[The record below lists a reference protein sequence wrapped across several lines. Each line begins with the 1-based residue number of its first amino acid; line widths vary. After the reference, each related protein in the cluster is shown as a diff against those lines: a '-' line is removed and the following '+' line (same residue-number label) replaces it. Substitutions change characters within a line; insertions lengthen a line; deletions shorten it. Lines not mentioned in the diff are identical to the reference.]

1 MIKCKKKEKI
11 MKIICDGADLADA
24 VLKVS
29 KGTSNKT
36 TNPILEGI
44 KVVAEEDYVTLSAT
58 DLELSIEKT
67 IKGMVQL
74 EGEMVVPGKFFCEYI
89 KKLNN
94 EQIELHTDEKN
105 ILSIKYTDSVGKI
118 QCLNAAEFPQIKSF
132 EDSTYFEINQKDLKS
147 LIGKS
152 IYAVA
157 VEDVRPI
164 LKGVKLEITKTQITA
179 VALDG
184 YRLAVVK
191 KPIVDTNAE
200 FSCIVPARS
209 LNEISK
215 LLEDTDNPIK
225 VYVGRNYLMVDID
238 NTKIT
243 TRLLEGDFINYSQII
258 PTDFNTNIVL
268 NKDQLLDALER
279 ASLLSR
285 VDRNN
290 LVRFDISDKVMI
302 LSSKSEIGD
311 IKENITISLKG
322 NDLSIAF
329 NARYF
334 TEALRAVSDE
344 FLKLSFTSNVSP
356 CIITS
361 NDTDE
366 FLYLILPVRIMA

>member
-1 MIKCKKKEKI
+1 
-11 MKIICDGADLADA
+11 MKIICDGADLSDA

-94 EQIELHTDEKN
+94 EQIELHVDEKN
-105 ILSIKYTDSVGKI
+105 TLSIKYTDSVGKI
-118 QCLNAAEFPQIKSF
+118 QCLNASEFPQIKSF
-132 EDSTYFEINQKDLKS
+132 EDSTYFEIKQKDLKS
-147 LIGKS
+147 LISKS

-164 LKGVKLEITKTQITA
+164 LKGVKLEITNSQVTA

-191 KPIVDTNAE
+191 KPIVSTNAE

-215 LLEDTDNPIK
+215 LLEDSEDTIK
-225 VYVGRNYLMVDID
+225 VCVGRNYLMVDID

-243 TRLLEGDFINYSQII
+243 TRLLEGDFINYTQII

-290 LVRFDISDKVMI
+290 LVKFDISDKVMI
-302 LSSKSEIGD
+302 LSSKSDIGD

-322 NDLSIAF
+322 NDLTIAF

-334 TEALRAVSDE
+334 TEALRVINDE

-366 FLYLILPVRIMA
+366 FLYLILPVRIMG

>member
-1 MIKCKKKEKI
+1 
-11 MKIICDGADLADA
+11 MKIICDGADLSDA

-67 IKGMVQL
+67 IKGMVQI

-94 EQIELHTDEKN
+94 EQIELTVDDRN
-105 ILSIKYTDSVGKI
+105 MLSIKYTDSVGKI
-118 QCLNAAEFPQIKSF
+118 QCMQSGEFPIIKKL
-132 EDSTYFEINQKDLKS
+132 EDSNNFVMKQKDFKS
-147 LIGKS
+147 LIAKS

-164 LKGVKLEITKTQITA
+164 LKGVKLEIKGNQITA

-191 KPIVDTNAE
+191 KPLVSTTAE

-215 LLEDTDNPIK
+215 SLSDDDNDIQIN
-225 VYVGRNYLMVDID
+225 VSRNFLMVDID

-243 TRLLEGDFINYSQII
+243 TRLLEGDFIDYNQII
-258 PTDFNTNIVL
+258 PTNFSTTAIL

-285 VDRNN
+285 IDRNN

-322 NDLSIAF
+322 SDLSIAF

-334 TEALRAVSDE
+334 TEALRAITDE
-344 FLKLSFTSNVSP
+344 FLKLDFTSAVSP

-361 NDTDE
+361 NDSDE

>member
-1 MIKCKKKEKI
+1 

-44 KVVAEEDYVTLSAT
+44 KVVAEEDYITLSAT

-67 IKGMVQL
+67 IKAMVQI

-94 EQIELHTDEKN
+94 EQIELNVDEKN

-118 QCLNAAEFPQIKSF
+118 QCLNSVEFPIIKQV
-132 EDSTYFEINQKDLKS
+132 EDSTYFELKKKDFKA
-147 LIGKS
+147 LILKS

-157 VEDVRPI
+157 TEDVRPI
-164 LKGVKLEITKTQITA
+164 LKGVKLEISKDKITA

-184 YRLAVVK
+184 YRLAVVH
-191 KPIVDTNAE
+191 KPLVSGNAE

-209 LNEISK
+209 LSEISK
-215 LLEDTDNPIK
+215 LLDDTDDNIK
-225 VYVGRNYLMVDID
+225 VCVGRNFLMVNID

-243 TRLLEGDFINYSQII
+243 TRLLEGDFINYNQII
-258 PTDFNTNIVL
+258 PTQFNTNLVL
-268 NKDQLLDALER
+268 NKDQLLDALDR

-290 LVRFDISDKVMI
+290 LVKFDIADKVMV
-302 LSSKSEIGD
+302 LSSRSDIGD

-322 NDLSIAF
+322 QDLSIAF

-334 TEALRAVSDE
+334 TEALRVVNDE
-344 FLKLSFTSNVSP
+344 FLKLSFTSSVSP

-366 FLYLILPVRIMA
+366 FLFLILPVRLMS

>member
-1 MIKCKKKEKI
+1 
-11 MKIICDGADLADA
+11 MKIICDGADLSDA

-44 KVVAEEDYVTLSAT
+44 KVVAEEDFITLSAT

-67 IKGMVQL
+67 IRGMVQI

-94 EQIELHTDEKN
+94 EQIELSVDEKN
-105 ILSIKYTDSVGKI
+105 VLSIKYTDSVGKI
-118 QCLNAAEFPQIKSF
+118 QCLNANEFPQIKQLD
-132 EDSTYFEINQKDLKS
+132 DSQYFEMAEKDLKA
-147 LIGKS
+147 LISKS

-157 VEDVRPI
+157 TEDVRPI
-164 LKGVKLEITKTQITA
+164 LKGVKLEVVDDTITA

-191 KPIVDTNAE
+191 KKVTGASNNLT
-200 FSCIVPARS
+200 CIVPARS

-215 LLEDTDNPIK
+215 LLGDEDKTIRVN
-225 VYVGRNYLMVDID
+225 VGKNFMMVDID
-238 NTKIT
+238 NTKMT
-243 TRLLEGDFINYSQII
+243 TRLLEGDFINYKQII
-258 PTDFNTNIVL
+258 PSDFNTHLVL

-290 LVRFDISDKVMI
+290 LVKFEIVDKVMK

-311 IKENITISLKG
+311 IKENITISLRG
-322 NDLSIAF
+322 NDLNIAF

-334 TEALRAVSDE
+334 TEALRATNDE
-344 FLKLSFTSNVSP
+344 FLKLEFTSAVSP
-356 CIITS
+356 CIIQP
-361 NDTDE
+361 NEGDE
-366 FLYLILPVRIMA
+366 FLYLILPVRIMN

>member
-1 MIKCKKKEKI
+1 
-11 MKIICDGADLADA
+11 MKIICDGADLSDA

-44 KVVAEEDYVTLSAT
+44 RVVAEEDFITLSAT

-67 IKGMVQL
+67 IRGMVQI

-94 EQIELHTDEKN
+94 EQIELNVDEKN

-118 QCLNAAEFPQIKSF
+118 QCLNATEFPTIKQID
-132 EDSTYFEINQKDLKS
+132 DSTYFEMKEKEFKALIN
-147 LIGKS
+147 KS

-157 VEDVRPI
+157 TEDVRPI
-164 LKGVKLEITKTQITA
+164 LKGVKLEISSNQVTA

-191 KPIVDTNAE
+191 KPILNTNAE

-215 LLEDTDNPIK
+215 LLGDEDKPIRIN
-225 VYVGRNYLMVDID
+225 VGRNFLMVDID
-238 NTKIT
+238 NTKLT

-258 PTDFNTNIVL
+258 PTEFTTNVVL

-290 LVRFDISDKVMI
+290 LVKFELSDKIMK
-302 LSSKSEIGD
+302 LSSKSDIGD

-322 NDLSIAF
+322 NELNIAF

-344 FLKLSFTSNVSP
+344 FLKLSFTSAVSP

-361 NDTDE
+361 NDNDE
-366 FLYLILPVRIMA
+366 FLYLILPVRIMN

>member
-1 MIKCKKKEKI
+1 MN
-11 MKIICDGADLADA
+11 IICDGADLSDA

-44 KVVAEEDYVTLSAT
+44 KVVAEEDFVTLTAT

-67 IKGMVQL
+67 IKGAVQI
-74 EGEMVVPGKFFCEYI
+74 EGEIVVPGKFFSEYI

-94 EQIELHTDEKN
+94 EQIELSVDDKN

-118 QCLNAAEFPQIKSF
+118 QCLNAVEFPQVKKL
-132 EDSTYFEINQKDLKS
+132 EDSNNFVITQKDFKA
-147 LIGKS
+147 LISKS

-164 LKGVKLEITKTQITA
+164 LKGVKLEVTKDKITA

-191 KPIVDTNAE
+191 KPLISTTAE

-209 LNEISK
+209 LSEISK
-215 LLEDTDNPIK
+215 SLEDSENPIT
-225 VYVGRNYLMVDID
+225 VNVGRNFLNIEVD

-243 TRLLEGDFINYSQII
+243 TRLLEGDFINYTQII
-258 PTDFNTNIVL
+258 PTNFNTNVIL

-290 LVRFDISDKVMI
+290 LVKFEIKDKVMQ
-302 LSSKSEIGD
+302 LFSKSEIGD

-322 NDLSIAF
+322 GELTIAF

-344 FLKLSFTSNVSP
+344 FIKLDFTSAVSP

-361 NDTDE
+361 NETTDE

>member
-1 MIKCKKKEKI
+1 
-11 MKIICDGADLADA
+11 MKVICDGADLSDA

-44 KVVAEEDYVTLSAT
+44 KVVAEEDYITLSAT

-67 IKGMVQL
+67 IKAMVQL

-94 EQIELHTDEKN
+94 EQIELNVDEKN
-105 ILSIKYTDSVGKI
+105 VLSIKYTDSVGKI
-118 QCLNAAEFPQIKSF
+118 QCLNSVEFPQIKQV
-132 EDSTYFEINQKDLKS
+132 EDSTYFEIKQKDFKA
-147 LIGKS
+147 LISKS

-164 LKGVKLEITKTQITA
+164 LKGVKFEISKDMITA
-179 VALDG
+179 IALDG

-191 KPIVDTNAE
+191 KPIISGNAE

-209 LNEISK
+209 LSEISK
-215 LLEDTDNPIK
+215 LLEDSDEPLK
-225 VYVGRNYLMVDID
+225 VCVGRNYLMVDID

-243 TRLLEGDFINYSQII
+243 TRLLEGDFINYNQII
-258 PTDFNTNIVL
+258 PTNFTTNIVL
-268 NKDQLLDALER
+268 NKEQLLDALDR

-290 LVRFDISDKVMI
+290 LVRFDISDKVMV
-302 LSSKSEIGD
+302 LSSKSDIGD

-334 TEALRAVSDE
+334 TEALRVTTDE
-344 FLKLSFTSNVSP
+344 FLKLSFTSSVSP

-361 NDTDE
+361 NETDE
-366 FLYLILPVRIMA
+366 FLYLILPVRIMN

>member
-1 MIKCKKKEKI
+1 
-11 MKIICDGADLADA
+11 MKIVCDGADLSDA

-44 KVVAEEDYVTLSAT
+44 RVFAEEDFVTLSAT
-58 DLELSIEKT
+58 DLEMSIEKT
-67 IKGMVQL
+67 IKAMVQI

-94 EQIELHTDEKN
+94 EQIELHVDEKN
-105 ILSIKYTDSVGKI
+105 MLSIKYTDSVGKI
-118 QCLNAAEFPQIKSF
+118 QCMNYTEFPTMKQM
-132 EDSTYFEINQKDLKS
+132 EDSEHFSMSTKDLKS
-147 LIGKS
+147 LINKS

-157 VEDVRPI
+157 TEDVRPI
-164 LKGVKLEITKTQITA
+164 LKGVKLEITKSQITA

-191 KPIVDTNAE
+191 KPVLNTTAE

-209 LNEISK
+209 LKEISQ
-215 LLEDTDNPIK
+215 LLDDTDNPTEVFI
-225 VYVGRNYLMVDID
+225 GRNYLMVDID
-238 NTKIT
+238 NTRIT
-243 TRLLEGDFINYSQII
+243 TRLLEGDFINYTQII
-258 PTDFNTNIVL
+258 PTDFSTNVIL

-290 LVRFDISDKVMI
+290 LVKFDIGEKVMV
-302 LSSKSEIGD
+302 LSSKSDIGD
-311 IKENITISLKG
+311 IKENITISLTGK
-322 NDLSIAF
+322 DLSIAF

-334 TEALRAVSDE
+334 TEALKNISDE
-344 FLKLSFTSNVSP
+344 FLKLQFTSAVSP

-366 FLYLILPVRIMA
+366 FLYLILPVRIMS

>member
-1 MIKCKKKEKI
+1 MR
-11 MKIICDGADLADA
+11 IICDGADLSDA

-44 KVVAEEDYVTLSAT
+44 KVVAEEDFVTLSAT

-67 IKGMVQL
+67 IRGMVQI

-94 EQIELHTDEKN
+94 EQIELNVDDKN
-105 ILSIKYTDSVGKI
+105 MLSIKYTDSVGKI
-118 QCLNAAEFPQIKSF
+118 QCLNSHEFPQIKQL
-132 EDSTYFEINQKDLKS
+132 ENAEYFEMKEKDLKA
-147 LIGKS
+147 LINKS

-157 VEDVRPI
+157 TEDVRPI
-164 LKGVKLEITKTQITA
+164 LKGVKLEITNSQVTA
-179 VALDG
+179 IALDG

-191 KPIVDTNAE
+191 KPVVNTTAE

-215 LLEDTDNPIK
+215 LIGDEDKTIK
-225 VYVGRNYLMVDID
+225 VNVGRNFLMVDID
-238 NTKIT
+238 NTKMT
-243 TRLLEGDFINYSQII
+243 TRLLEGDFINYTQII
-258 PTDFNTNIVL
+258 PTDFSTNIVL

-290 LVRFDISDKVMI
+290 LVKFDISDKVMV

-322 NDLSIAF
+322 NDLTIAF

-334 TEALRAVSDE
+334 TEALRAISDE
-344 FLKLSFTSNVSP
+344 FLKLNFTSSVSP

-366 FLYLILPVRIMA
+366 FLYLILPVRIMN

>member
-1 MIKCKKKEKI
+1 
-11 MKIICDGADLADA
+11 MKIICDGADLSEA

-29 KGTSNKT
+29 KGTSSKT

-44 KVVAEEDYVTLSAT
+44 KVVAEEDFVTLSAT

-67 IKGMVQL
+67 IRGMVQI

-94 EQIELHTDEKN
+94 EQIELNVDDKN
-105 ILSIKYTDSVGKI
+105 VLSIKYTDSVGKI
-118 QCLNAAEFPQIKSF
+118 QCLNASEFPQIKQV
-132 EDSTYFEINQKDLKS
+132 EDSTYFEMKEKDLKA
-147 LIGKS
+147 LILKS

-157 VEDVRPI
+157 TEDVRPI
-164 LKGVKLEITKTQITA
+164 LKGVKLEITKEQVTA

-191 KPIVDTNAE
+191 KPIVSTNAE

-215 LLEDTDNPIK
+215 LLGDEDKTIRVN
-225 VYVGRNYLMVDID
+225 VGRNFLMVDID
-238 NTKIT
+238 NTKLT
-243 TRLLEGDFINYSQII
+243 TRLLEGDFINYNQII
-258 PTDFNTNIVL
+258 PTDFNTYVTL

-290 LVRFDISDKVMI
+290 LVKFEISDKVMK

-311 IKENITISLKG
+311 IKENITISLRG
-322 NDLSIAF
+322 NDLNIAF

-334 TEALRAVSDE
+334 TEALRVISDE
-344 FLKLSFTSNVSP
+344 FLKLNFTSAVSP
-356 CIITS
+356 CIIQS

-366 FLYLILPVRIMA
+366 FLYLILPVRIMN

>member
-1 MIKCKKKEKI
+1 
-11 MKIICDGADLADA
+11 MKIVCDGAELYDA

-44 KVVAEEDYVTLSAT
+44 KVVAEEDYVTLMAT

-94 EQIELHTDEKN
+94 EQIELHLDEKN
-105 ILSIKYTDSVGKI
+105 CLSIKYIDSVGKI
-118 QCLNAAEFPQIKSF
+118 QCLNSTEFPQIKNI
-132 EDSTYFEINQKDLKS
+132 EDSTYFEIKSKDLKA
-147 LIGKS
+147 LISKS

-164 LKGVKLEITKTQITA
+164 LKGVKLEIANNKITA

-191 KPIVDTNAE
+191 KEIVGSNAE

-215 LLEDTDNPIK
+215 LLDDSDDVIR
-225 VYVGRNYLMVDID
+225 VCVGRNYLMVDID

-243 TRLLEGDFINYSQII
+243 TRLLEGDFINYTQII
-258 PTDFNTNIVL
+258 PTDFSTNIIL
-268 NKDQLLDALER
+268 NKEQLLDSLER

-290 LVRFDISDKVMI
+290 LVKFDISDKVMV

-322 NDLSIAF
+322 NDLTIAF

-334 TEALRAVSDE
+334 TEALRVINDE
-344 FLKLSFTSNVSP
+344 FLKLSFTSSVSP
-356 CIITS
+356 CVITS

-366 FLYLILPVRIMA
+366 FLFLILPVRIMS

>member
-1 MIKCKKKEKI
+1 
-11 MKIICDGADLADA
+11 MKIICDGADLSDA

-44 KVVAEEDYVTLSAT
+44 KVVAEEDFVTLSAT

-67 IKGMVQL
+67 IRGMVQI
-74 EGEMVVPGKFFCEYI
+74 EGEMVVPGKFFSEYI

-94 EQIELHTDEKN
+94 EQIELNVDDKN
-105 ILSIKYTDSVGKI
+105 VLSIKYTDSVGKI
-118 QCLNAAEFPQIKSF
+118 QCLNASEFPQINQID
-132 EDSTYFEINQKDLKS
+132 DSTYFEIGEKDLKS
-147 LIGKS
+147 LISKS

-157 VEDVRPI
+157 TEDVRPI
-164 LKGVKLEITKTQITA
+164 LKGVKLEITNSQVTA

-191 KPIVDTNAE
+191 KPIINTTAE

-215 LLEDTDNPIK
+215 LLGDEDKPIR
-225 VYVGRNYLMVDID
+225 VNVGRNFLMVDID
-238 NTKIT
+238 NTRLT
-243 TRLLEGDFINYSQII
+243 TRLLEGDFINYNQII
-258 PTDFNTNIVL
+258 PTDFNTNVVL
-268 NKDQLLDALER
+268 NKDQLLDGLER

-290 LVRFDISDKVMI
+290 LVKFEISDKVMK

-311 IKENITISLKG
+311 INENITISLKG
-322 NDLSIAF
+322 NDLNIAF

-334 TEALRAVSDE
+334 TEALRVVSDE
-344 FLKLSFTSNVSP
+344 FLKLNFTSAVSP
-356 CIITS
+356 CVITS

-366 FLYLILPVRIMA
+366 FLYLILPVRIMN

>member
-1 MIKCKKKEKI
+1 
-11 MKIICDGADLADA
+11 MKIICDGADLSDA

-44 KVVAEEDYVTLSAT
+44 KVVAEEDFVTLSAT

-67 IKGMVQL
+67 IRAMVQI
-74 EGEMVVPGKFFCEYI
+74 EGEMVVPGKFFSEYI

-94 EQIELHTDEKN
+94 EQIELNVDEKN
-105 ILSIKYTDSVGKI
+105 VLAIKYTDS
-118 QCLNAAEFPQIKSF
+118 S
-132 EDSTYFEINQKDLKS
+132 YFEMKEKDLKA
-147 LIGKS
+147 LINKS

-157 VEDVRPI
+157 TEDVRPI
-164 LKGVKLEITKTQITA
+164 LKGVKLEITKEKVTA

-191 KPIVDTNAE
+191 KPVVDANAE

-215 LLEDTDNPIK
+215 LLSDEDRTIRVN
-225 VYVGRNYLMVDID
+225 VGRNFLMVDID
-238 NTKIT
+238 NTKMT
-243 TRLLEGDFINYSQII
+243 TRLLEGDFINYNQII
-258 PTDFNTNIVL
+258 PTDFNTNVVL
-268 NKDQLLDALER
+268 NKEQLLDALER

-290 LVRFDISDKVMI
+290 LVKFEISDKVMV

-311 IKENITISLKG
+311 IKVVLNGAGAAGIAISKYLLNLGVKHLVVCDKAG
-322 NDLSIAF
+322 IIIDKDERF
-329 NARYF
+329 NHAQQELAR
-334 TEALRAVSDE
+334 LINKDSMI
-344 FLKLSFTSNVSP
+344 FLFHWV
-356 CIITS
+356 
-361 NDTDE
+361 
-366 FLYLILPVRIMA
+366 

>member
-1 MIKCKKKEKI
+1 
-11 MKIICDGADLADA
+11 MKIICDGADLSDA

-44 KVVAEEDYVTLSAT
+44 KVVAEEDYITLSAT

-67 IKGMVQL
+67 IKAMVQI

-94 EQIELHTDEKN
+94 EQIELSVDDKN

-118 QCLNAAEFPQIKSF
+118 QCLNSVEFPQIKQID
-132 EDSTYFEINQKDLKS
+132 DSTYFEMSQKDLKS
-147 LIGKS
+147 LINKS

-164 LKGVKLEITKTQITA
+164 LKGVKLEVTKEKITA

-191 KPIVDTNAE
+191 KPILSSNAE
-200 FSCIVPARS
+200 FNCIVPARS

-215 LLEDTDNPIK
+215 LLEDSDEPIR
-225 VYVGRNYLMVDID
+225 VCVGRNFLMVNIN

-243 TRLLEGDFINYSQII
+243 TRLLEGDFINYTQII
-258 PTDFNTNIVL
+258 PTEFNTNIVL
-268 NKDQLLDALER
+268 NKEQLLDALDR

-290 LVRFDISDKVMI
+290 FVKFDISDKVMV
-302 LSSKSEIGD
+302 LSSKSDIGD

-329 NARYF
+329 NARFF
-334 TEALRAVSDE
+334 TEALRVTTDE
-344 FLKLSFTSNVSP
+344 FLKLSFTSSVSP

-366 FLYLILPVRIMA
+366 FLYLILPVRIMN

>member
-1 MIKCKKKEKI
+1 
-11 MKIICDGADLADA
+11 MKIICDGADLSDA

-44 KVVAEEDYVTLSAT
+44 KVVAEEDFVTLSAT

-67 IKGMVQL
+67 IRAMVQI

-94 EQIELHTDEKN
+94 EQIELHVDEKN
-105 ILSIKYTDSVGKI
+105 VLSIKYTDSVGKI
-118 QCLNAAEFPQIKSF
+118 QCLNATEFPQIKKL
-132 EDSTYFEINQKDLKS
+132 EDSQYFEMREKDLRS
-147 LIGKS
+147 LISKS

-157 VEDVRPI
+157 TEDVRPI
-164 LKGVKLEITKTQITA
+164 LKGVKLEITKDQITA

-191 KPIVDTNAE
+191 KPILNSTAE

-215 LLEDTDNPIK
+215 LLGDEDKPIR
-225 VYVGRNYLMVDID
+225 VNVGRNFLMVDID
-238 NTKIT
+238 NTKMT
-243 TRLLEGDFINYSQII
+243 TRLLEGDFINYTQII
-258 PTDFNTNIVL
+258 PTDFNTNVIL

-290 LVRFDISDKVMI
+290 LVKFDISDKVMV

-311 IKENITISLKG
+311 IKENITISLTG
-322 NDLSIAF
+322 NDLAIAF

-334 TEALRAVSDE
+334 TEALRVTNDE
-344 FLKLSFTSNVSP
+344 FLKLNFTSSVSP
-356 CIITS
+356 CIITG
-361 NDTDE
+361 NDNDE
-366 FLYLILPVRIMA
+366 FLYLILPVRIMN

>member
-1 MIKCKKKEKI
+1 MILQLY
-11 MKIICDGADLADA
+11 GADLSDA

-67 IKGMVQL
+67 IKGMVQI

-94 EQIELHTDEKN
+94 EQIELHCDEKN
-105 ILSIKYTDSVGKI
+105 MLSIKYTDSVGKI
-118 QCLNAAEFPQIKSF
+118 QCLNSNEFPEIKKF
-132 EDSTYFEINQKDLKS
+132 EDSPYFEMKSKDLKG
-147 LIGKS
+147 LISKC

-164 LKGVKLEITKTQITA
+164 LKGVKLEITKDKVTA

-184 YRLAVVK
+184 YRLAVVH
-191 KPIVDTNAE
+191 KPVHNTTAE

-215 LLEDTDNPIK
+215 LLDDSDNIIK
-225 VYVGRNYLMVDID
+225 LNVGRNFLMVDID

-243 TRLLEGDFINYSQII
+243 TRLLEGDFINYTQII
-258 PTDFNTNIVL
+258 PQDFTTNIVL

-290 LVRFDISDKVMI
+290 LVKFDIADKVMV

-311 IKENITISLKG
+311 IKENITISLTG
-322 NDLSIAF
+322 NDMSIAF

-334 TEALRAVSDE
+334 TEALRVCNDE
-344 FLKLSFTSNVSP
+344 FLKLQFTSSVSP

-361 NDTDE
+361 NDSDE

>member
-1 MIKCKKKEKI
+1 
-11 MKIICDGADLADA
+11 MKIICDGADLSDA

-44 KVVAEEDYVTLSAT
+44 KVAAEEDFVTLSAT

-67 IKGMVQL
+67 IRGMVQI

-94 EQIELHTDEKN
+94 EQIELSLDEKSV
-105 ILSIKYTDSVGKI
+105 LSIKYTDSVGKI
-118 QCLNAAEFPQIKSF
+118 QCLNASEFPQIKQL
-132 EDSTYFEINQKDLKS
+132 DDCGYFEMNEKDLKA
-147 LIGKS
+147 LISKS

-157 VEDVRPI
+157 TEDVRPI
-164 LKGVKLEITKTQITA
+164 LKGVKLEVTDNTITA

-191 KPIVDTNAE
+191 KTVVGSSGNL
-200 FSCIVPARS
+200 SCIVPARS

-215 LLEDTDNPIK
+215 LLGDEDK
-225 VYVGRNYLMVDID
+225 VIRVNVGKNFMMVDID
-238 NTKIT
+238 NTKMT
-243 TRLLEGDFINYSQII
+243 TRLLEGDFINYKQII
-258 PTDFNTNIVL
+258 PTDFNTHLVL
-268 NKDQLLDALER
+268 NKDQLLDGLER

-290 LVRFDISDKVMI
+290 LVKFEIVDKVMK

-311 IKENITISLKG
+311 IKENITISLRG
-322 NDLSIAF
+322 NDLNIAF

-334 TEALRAVSDE
+334 TEALRAVTDE
-344 FLKLSFTSNVSP
+344 FLKLEFTSSVSP
-356 CIITS
+356 CIIQP
-361 NDTDE
+361 NEGDE
-366 FLYLILPVRIMA
+366 FLYLILPVRIMN

>member
-1 MIKCKKKEKI
+1 
-11 MKIICDGADLADA
+11 MKIICDGADLSDA

-44 KVVAEEDYVTLSAT
+44 KVVAEEDYITLSAT

-67 IKGMVQL
+67 IKAMVQL

-94 EQIELHTDEKN
+94 EQIELSVDEKN
-105 ILSIKYTDSVGKI
+105 VLSIKYTDSVGKI
-118 QCLNAAEFPQIKSF
+118 QCLNSNEFPHIKQV
-132 EDSTYFEINQKDLKS
+132 EDSTYFEIKQKDLKA
-147 LIGKS
+147 LIAKT

-164 LKGVKLEITKTQITA
+164 LKGVKLEVTKEKIVA

-184 YRLAVVK
+184 YRLAVVN
-191 KPIVDTNAE
+191 KPIVSCNAE

-209 LNEISK
+209 LGEIAK
-215 LLEDTDNPIK
+215 LLEDSDENLK
-225 VYVGRNYLMVDID
+225 VCVGRNFLMVNID
-238 NTKIT
+238 NTRIT
-243 TRLLEGDFINYSQII
+243 TRLLEGDFINYNQII
-258 PTDFNTNIVL
+258 PTNFNTTLVL
-268 NKDQLLDALER
+268 NKEQLLDALDR

-290 LVRFDISDKVMI
+290 LVKFDISDKVMV
-302 LSSKSEIGD
+302 LSSKSDIGD

-334 TEALRAVSDE
+334 TEALRVISDE
-344 FLKLSFTSNVSP
+344 FLKLSFTSSVSP
-356 CIITS
+356 CIIKS

-366 FLYLILPVRIMA
+366 FLYLILPVRIMN

>member
-1 MIKCKKKEKI
+1 
-11 MKIICDGADLADA
+11 MKIICDGADLSDA

-132 EDSTYFEINQKDLKS
+132 DDSTYFEIRQKDLKS
-147 LIGKS
+147 LISKS

-164 LKGVKLEITKTQITA
+164 LKGVKLEITKNQVTA

-191 KPIVDTNAE
+191 KPIVNSNAE

-215 LLEDTDNPIK
+215 LLEDSEDTIK
-225 VYVGRNYLMVDID
+225 VCVGRNFLMVNID

-243 TRLLEGDFINYSQII
+243 TRLLEGDFINYNQII
-258 PTDFNTNIVL
+258 PSDFNTNIVL

-290 LVRFDISDKVMI
+290 LVKFDISDKVMI
-302 LSSKSEIGD
+302 LSSKSDIGD

-334 TEALRAVSDE
+334 TEALRVINDE

>member
-1 MIKCKKKEKI
+1 
-11 MKIICDGADLADA
+11 MKIICDGADLSDA

-44 KVVAEEDYVTLSAT
+44 KVVAEEDFVTLSAT

-67 IKGMVQL
+67 IRGMVQI

-94 EQIELHTDEKN
+94 EQIELAVDEKN
-105 ILSIKYTDSVGKI
+105 VLSIKYTDSVGKI
-118 QCLNAAEFPQIKSF
+118 QCLNASEFPQIKQLD
-132 EDSTYFEINQKDLKS
+132 DSGYFEMKEKDLKA
-147 LIGKS
+147 LISKS

-157 VEDVRPI
+157 TEDVRPI
-164 LKGVKLEITKTQITA
+164 LKGVKLDVTGNTITA

-184 YRLAVVK
+184 YRLAVVRK
-191 KPIVDTNAE
+191 EVVGSSADL
-200 FSCIVPARS
+200 SCIVPARS

-215 LLEDTDNPIK
+215 LLGDEDKTIRVN
-225 VYVGRNYLMVDID
+225 VGKNFMMVDID
-238 NTKIT
+238 NTKLT
-243 TRLLEGDFINYSQII
+243 TRLLEGDFINYKQII
-258 PTDFNTNIVL
+258 PTDFGTHVVL
-268 NKDQLLDALER
+268 NKDQLLDGLER

-290 LVRFDISDKVMI
+290 LVKFEISDKVMK

-311 IKENITISLKG
+311 VRENITVSLRG
-322 NDLSIAF
+322 NDLAIAF

-334 TEALRAVSDE
+334 TEALRACNDE
-344 FLKLSFTSNVSP
+344 FLKLEFTSAVSP
-356 CIITS
+356 CIIQP
-361 NDTDE
+361 NEGDE
-366 FLYLILPVRIMA
+366 FLYLILPVRIMS

>member
-1 MIKCKKKEKI
+1 
-11 MKIICDGADLADA
+11 MKIICDGADLSDA

-44 KVVAEEDYVTLSAT
+44 KVVAEEDFVTLSAT

-67 IKGMVQL
+67 IRAMVQI

-94 EQIELHTDEKN
+94 EQIELHVDEKN
-105 ILSIKYTDSVGKI
+105 VLSIKYTDSVGKI
-118 QCLNAAEFPQIKSF
+118 QCLNAMEFPQIKKL
-132 EDSTYFEINQKDLKS
+132 EDSQYFEMREKDLRS
-147 LIGKS
+147 LISKS

-157 VEDVRPI
+157 TEDVRPI
-164 LKGVKLEITKTQITA
+164 LKGVKLEITKDQITA

-191 KPIVDTNAE
+191 KPILNSTAE

-215 LLEDTDNPIK
+215 LLGDEDKPIR
-225 VYVGRNYLMVDID
+225 VNVGRNFLMVDID
-238 NTKIT
+238 NTKMT
-243 TRLLEGDFINYSQII
+243 TRLLEGDFINYTQII
-258 PTDFNTNIVL
+258 PTDFNTNVIL

-290 LVRFDISDKVMI
+290 LVKFDISDKVMV

-311 IKENITISLKG
+311 IKENITISLTG
-322 NDLSIAF
+322 NDLAIAF

-334 TEALRAVSDE
+334 TEALRVTNDE
-344 FLKLSFTSNVSP
+344 FLKLNFTSSVSP
-356 CIITS
+356 CIITG
-361 NDTDE
+361 NDNDE
-366 FLYLILPVRIMA
+366 FLYLILPVRIMN

>member
-1 MIKCKKKEKI
+1 
-11 MKIICDGADLADA
+11 MKIICDGADLSDA

-44 KVVAEEDYVTLSAT
+44 KVVAEEDFVTLSAT

-67 IKGMVQL
+67 IRGMVQI

-94 EQIELHTDEKN
+94 EQIELNVDDKN
-105 ILSIKYTDSVGKI
+105 VLSIKYTDSVGKI
-118 QCLNAAEFPQIKSF
+118 QCLNASEFPQIKQM
-132 EDSTYFEINQKDLKS
+132 EDSQYFEMKEKDLKA
-147 LIGKS
+147 LILKS
-152 IYAVA
+152 VYAVA
-157 VEDVRPI
+157 TEDVRPI
-164 LKGVKLEITKTQITA
+164 LKGVKLEITKERITA

-191 KPIVDTNAE
+191 KPVLSTSTE
-200 FSCIVPARS
+200 FCCIVPARS
-209 LNEISK
+209 LNEIAK
-215 LLEDTDNPIK
+215 LLGDEDTPIR
-225 VYVGRNYLMVDID
+225 VNVGRNFLMVEID
-238 NTKIT
+238 NTKIS

-258 PTDFNTNIVL
+258 PTDFTTNVVL
-268 NKDQLLDALER
+268 NKEQLLDALER

-290 LVRFDISDKVMI
+290 LVKFDISDKVMV

-311 IKENITISLKG
+311 IKENITISLTGK
-322 NDLSIAF
+322 DLSIAF

-334 TEALRAVSDE
+334 TEALRVTTDE
-344 FLKLSFTSNVSP
+344 FLKLNFTSSVSP

-361 NDTDE
+361 NDSDE
-366 FLYLILPVRIMA
+366 FLYLILPVRIMN

>member
-1 MIKCKKKEKI
+1 
-11 MKIICDGADLADA
+11 MKIICDGADLSEA

-29 KGTSNKT
+29 KGTSSKT

-67 IKGMVQL
+67 IRAMVQI

-94 EQIELHTDEKN
+94 EQIELNVDEKN
-105 ILSIKYTDSVGKI
+105 MLSIKYTDSVGKI
-118 QCLNAAEFPQIKSF
+118 QCLNANEFPQIKQI
-132 EDSTYFEINQKDLKS
+132 EDSAYFEMKEKDLKS
-147 LIGKS
+147 LIAKS

-157 VEDVRPI
+157 TEDVRPI
-164 LKGVKLEITKTQITA
+164 LKGVKLEVSKDKVTA

-184 YRLAVVK
+184 YRLAVVH
-191 KPIVDTNAE
+191 KPVLNTTAE
-200 FSCIVPARS
+200 FSCIIPARS

-215 LLEDTDNPIK
+215 LLGDEDKTIRLNI
-225 VYVGRNYLMVDID
+225 GRNYLMVDID
-238 NTKIT
+238 NTKLT

-290 LVRFDISDKVMI
+290 LVKFEISDKVMK

-311 IKENITISLKG
+311 IKENITISLTG
-322 NDLSIAF
+322 NDLNIAF

-334 TEALRAVSDE
+334 TEALRATSDE
-344 FLKLSFTSNVSP
+344 FLKLKFTSAVSP
-356 CIITS
+356 CVITS

-366 FLYLILPVRIMA
+366 FLYLILPVRIMN

>member
-1 MIKCKKKEKI
+1 
-11 MKIICDGADLADA
+11 MKIVCDGAELYDA

-44 KVVAEEDYVTLSAT
+44 RVVAEEDYITLMAT

-94 EQIELHTDEKN
+94 EQIELHLDEKN
-105 ILSIKYTDSVGKI
+105 CLSIKYVDSVGKI
-118 QCLNAAEFPQIKSF
+118 QCLNSTEFPQIKNI
-132 EDSTYFEINQKDLKS
+132 EDSTYFEIKSKDLKA
-147 LIGKS
+147 LISRS

-164 LKGVKLEITKTQITA
+164 LKGVKLEVRDNKIVA

-191 KPIVDTNAE
+191 KPIISSNAE
-200 FSCIVPARS
+200 FNCIVPARS

-215 LLEDTDNPIK
+215 LLDDSDEVIK
-225 VYVGRNYLMVDID
+225 VCIGRNYLMVDID

-243 TRLLEGDFINYSQII
+243 TRLLEGDFINYNQII
-258 PTDFNTNIVL
+258 PTDFTTDVIL
-268 NKDQLLDALER
+268 NKEQLLDSLER

-290 LVRFDISDKVMI
+290 LVKFEISDKVMI

-322 NDLSIAF
+322 NDLTIAF

-334 TEALRAVSDE
+334 TEALRVINDE
-344 FLKLSFTSNVSP
+344 FLKLSFTSSVSP
-356 CIITS
+356 CVITS

-366 FLYLILPVRIMA
+366 FLYLILPVRIMN

>member
-1 MIKCKKKEKI
+1 
-11 MKIICDGADLADA
+11 MKIICDGADLSDA

-44 KVVAEEDYVTLSAT
+44 RVFAEEDYVTLSAT

-67 IKGMVQL
+67 IKAMVQL

-94 EQIELHTDEKN
+94 EQIELHVDEKN
-105 ILSIKYTDSVGKI
+105 MLSIKYTDSVGKI
-118 QCLNAAEFPQIKSF
+118 QCLNAFEFPQIKSI
-132 EDSTYFEINQKDLKS
+132 EDSTYFEIKQKDFKS
-147 LIGKS
+147 LISKS

-164 LKGVKLEITKTQITA
+164 LKGVKLEISSNQVVA

-191 KPIVDTNAE
+191 KPIISSNAE

-215 LLEDTDNPIK
+215 LLEDSDEPLR
-225 VYVGRNYLMVDID
+225 VCVGRNFMMVNID

-243 TRLLEGDFINYSQII
+243 TRLLEGDFINYNQII
-258 PTDFNTNIVL
+258 PTDFSTNIVL

-290 LVRFDISDKVMI
+290 LVKFDISDKVMI
-302 LSSKSEIGD
+302 LSSKSDIGD

-334 TEALRAVSDE
+334 TEALRTISDE

-356 CIITS
+356 CIIQS

-366 FLYLILPVRIMA
+366 FLYLILPVRIMS